1 MKISSVFKTRQ
12 PTNNAIVQL
21 VNKIFDSFEKQQFTV
36 GVFIDFSKAFDT
48 VDHSILIKKLKLYGI
63 IEKNLAWSQI
73 YLSNE
78 KQYIQRGENSK
89 TDLKYV
95 TWGILK
101 GPFMDNFCFQY
112 ILMIC
117 QMHLACQIQLCL
129 LMILIFSLITRT
141 LKHLFT
147 IVNKK
152 LVNIKD

>member
-1 MKISSVFKTRQ
+1 MKISSVFK
-12 PTNNAIVQL
+12 P
-21 VNKIFDSFEKQQFTV
+21 DSPLTMLSSNVLIKFLILLKNSSSLQES
-36 GVFIDFSKAFDT
+36 IDFSKAFET
-48 VDHSILIKKLKLYGI
+48 VDHSTLLKKLKLYGI
-63 IEKNLAWSQI
+63 IEKNLAWFQI
-73 YLSNE
+73 YLSNK
-78 KQYIQRGENSK
+78 KQYIQGGENSK

-95 TWGILK
+95 TWGVLK
-101 GPFMDNFCFQY
+101 DPFMDNFCFQY

-129 LMILIFSLITRT
+129 LMILIFCLITRT